1 MLICST
7 VVFHAFATTV
17 GFVLPNA
24 QSLCHQVRLGPL
36 MDSGIFLV
44 QGLLMISFKNPE
56 RQHAAQVS
64 QLAFG
69 FLFVTGRRLPRESRF
84 LAALCGHSV
93 QLTLTEV
100 SVWPLDLVSRI
111 AFLVA
116 MSFLFALS
124 RRARKTGSLACHRAF
139 FNVLMSLLGCSFIQ
153 WARAALSNA

>member
-1 MLICST
+1 
-7 VVFHAFATTV
+7 VFHAFATAV
-17 GFVLPNA
+17 GFALPNA

-36 MDSGIFLV
+36 MDSGIFLA

-69 FLFVTGRRLPRESRF
+69 FLFVTGRLLPRESRF

-111 AFLVA
+111 AYFGVVPFFEA
-116 MSFLFALS
+116 
-124 RRARKTGSLACHRAF
+124 TGDLTKS
-139 FNVLMSLLGCSFIQ
+139 
-153 WARAALSNA
+153 